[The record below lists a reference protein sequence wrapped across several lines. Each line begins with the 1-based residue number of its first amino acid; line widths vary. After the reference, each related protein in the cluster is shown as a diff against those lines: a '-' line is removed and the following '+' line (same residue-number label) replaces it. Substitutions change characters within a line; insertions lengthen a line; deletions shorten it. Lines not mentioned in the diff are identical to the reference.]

1 MVILIKILA
10 TLALVALNAFFVAA
24 EYASISARTSRLR
37 TNSKNTMADRAAL
50 LIKSRLDLFL
60 ASCQLGT
67 SLAALGLGAMTAPA
81 VETLIAPFASGLHLS
96 PEAQHAVAFL
106 ISFTIA
112 LGLQIVVGEQTPKN
126 IAIEHA
132 DGLLM
137 VLGIPLVVFTYV
149 FYPAT
154 WLLNAATHLV
164 LRVLGAQQH
173 KGALGMKYLPHTEE
187 ELHSLLLQAAAQG
200 TIPE

>member
-1 MVILIKILA
+1 MVIFAKILV
-10 TLALVALNAFFVAA
+10 TLALVALNAFFVGA

-67 SLAALGLGAMTAPA
+67 SLAALGLGAITAPA
-81 VETLIAPFASGLHLS
+81 VETLIAPLASGLHLS
-96 PEAQHAVAFL
+96 PPEQSAVAFL

-112 LGLQIVVGEQTPKN
+112 LCLQIVIGEQTPKN

-132 DGLLM
+132 DRLLM
-137 VLGIPLVVFTYV
+137 VICIPFSSRPPPRAP
-149 FYPAT
+149 FPPAKRICSPT
-154 WLLNAATHLV
+154 LLNLAAS
-164 LRVLGAQQH
+164 RSAR
-173 KGALGMKYLPHTEE
+173 
-187 ELHSLLLQAAAQG
+187 S
-200 TIPE
+200 